1 MTEARSRFTQSIGTL
16 QLVHLQEL
24 CGLHK
29 TLQEP
34 SNERVDYALDCI
46 KICSQRVRTAA
57 MSIKR
62 LTNMQGKRN
71 KGVASLTHVT
81 SSLAPTEI
89 DDAFPISVFAET
101 DLLPGDA
108 RTRSVQVSFFSCVV
122 RGITASLLFVRC
134 PKYHWEHRFYSSA
147 ARGIT
152 GSIW

>member
-1 MTEARSRFTQSIGTL
+1 MTEARSRFTQSIGAP

-34 SNERVDYALDCI
+34 SNERVDHALDGS

-71 KGVASLTHVT
+71 KGCLPHTCHKLIGAYRDRRCFSDFC
-81 SSLAPTEI
+81 I
-89 DDAFPISVFAET
+89 R

-134 PKYHWEHRFYSSA
+134 PKYHWEHRFYSSV